1 MKINYD
7 IQTLE
12 PGERVE
18 LFELDATG
26 IGGDLLR
33 FHGHTQ
39 VGPIW
44 WQGNEYA
51 AWPIQGKGFAR
62 TGEGQ
67 QPTPSLSVGN
77 VTGVISAMCLYL
89 QDMVGAKLT
98 RHVTLGK
105 YLDARNF
112 PPKPGE
118 GPSLVLDFA
127 GLMDV
132 GSNPTLTL
140 DFQTNAYQA
149 ASPYYAVWEG
159 NPEADPTE
167 ELPAEVWY
175 LEQKTE
181 EDNVSVT
188 WELASALDFDGVQLP
203 RRQIIANV
211 CPWLSIGGYR
221 GPYCGYTGS
230 AYFDKDDNPV
240 ADPALDRCGG
250 RLRSCKKRFGE
261 NNPLPIG
268 SFPAADLIRS

>member
-33 FHGHTQ
+33 FHGHTH

-44 WQGNEYA
+44 WQGNEYSP
-51 AWPIQGKGFAR
+51 WPIQGDGFAR

-67 QPTPSLSVGN
+67 QPTPTLSVGN
-77 VTGVISAMCLYL
+77 VTGAITAMCLYL

-105 YLDARNF
+105 YLDGANF
-112 PPKPGE
+112 PG
-118 GPSLVLDFA
+118 G
-127 GLMDV
+127 
-132 GSNPTLTL
+132 NPT
-140 DFQTNAYQA
+140 
-149 ASPYYAVWEG
+149 
-159 NPEADPTE
+159 ADPTE
-167 ELPAEVWY
+167 ELSPEVWY
-175 LEQKTE
+175 LEQKTD

-221 GPYCGYTGS
+221 GPYCGYTGT
-230 AYFDKDDNPV
+230 AYFDQDDNPV

-250 RLRSCKKRFGE
+250 RLRSCKCRFGE